1 MSVPYKGPKCNCCG
15 IRQDLRSAPSEC
27 DGCDGGNNEKE
38 SEYDCFKWN
47 W

>member
-27 DGCDGGNNEKE
+27 DGCDAGIKNEE
-38 SEYDCFKWN
+38 DDSED
-47 W
+47 